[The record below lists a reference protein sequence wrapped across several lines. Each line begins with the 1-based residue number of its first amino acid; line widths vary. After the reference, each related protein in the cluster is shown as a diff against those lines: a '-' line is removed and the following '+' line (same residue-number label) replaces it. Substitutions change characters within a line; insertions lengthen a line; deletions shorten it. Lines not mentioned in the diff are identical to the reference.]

1 MSFVALNWERSGTKE
16 KKKKPLRQMV
26 NDITRKETKQWR
38 ERETQ
43 NMGKEIRVHEG
54 GTGNDTWEGEM

>member
-1 MSFVALNWERSGTKE
+1 
-16 KKKKPLRQMV
+16 MV